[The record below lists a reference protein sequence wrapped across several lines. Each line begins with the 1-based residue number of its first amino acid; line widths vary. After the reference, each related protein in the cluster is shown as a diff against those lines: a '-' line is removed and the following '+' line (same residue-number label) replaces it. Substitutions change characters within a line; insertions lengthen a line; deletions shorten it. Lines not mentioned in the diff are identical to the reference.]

1 MRDKDQP
8 RPAVISPALL
18 SSPVIII
25 SSCSLYFLSLSLS
38 PLIQVA
44 MTPQDGSFQFS
55 LTSPSNCPLLL
66 QLSLL
71 LISLIKKCCICILN
85 QPLSGLFFFLLNP
98 KTSSIF
104 LECWVEIN
112 AQRWSVTKWER
123 MKKSFGRRARKGDDW
138 LLWTLKAGPWVGN
151 YGEELRAGEKTK

>member
-1 MRDKDQP
+1 MSYINPGLYPVSMSDKDQP

-18 SSPVIII
+18 YSPVFIIRPL
-25 SSCSLYFLSLSLS
+25 SLPPSLSPSLPLSLSPRLS

-85 QPLSGLFFFLLNP
+85 EPLSGLPTVFFFLNP
-98 KTSSIF
+98 KRVF
-104 LECWVEIN
+104 FECWTQIN
-112 AQRWSVTKWER
+112 ARGWSVTKWER
-123 MKKSFGRRARKGDDW
+123 MKK
-138 LLWTLKAGPWVGN
+138 
-151 YGEELRAGEKTK
+151 

>member
-1 MRDKDQP
+1 MSDKDQP

-25 SSCSLYFLSLSLS
+25 RSRSTPLSRFSVS

-44 MTPQDGSFQFS
+44 MTPQDSSFQFS

-85 QPLSGLFFFLLNP
+85 EVLSGLLTVFFPLLIQKP
-98 KTSSIF
+98 IGFFGVPGTDQC
-104 LECWVEIN
+104 LEVKCDKMQE
-112 AQRWSVTKWER
+112 
-123 MKKSFGRRARKGDDW
+123 D
-138 LLWTLKAGPWVGN
+138 
-151 YGEELRAGEKTK
+151 EKII